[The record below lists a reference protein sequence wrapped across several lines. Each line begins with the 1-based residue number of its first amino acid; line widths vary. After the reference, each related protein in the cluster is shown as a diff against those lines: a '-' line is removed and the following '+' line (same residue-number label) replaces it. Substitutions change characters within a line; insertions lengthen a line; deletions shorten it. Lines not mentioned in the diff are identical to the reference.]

1 MSRSFGGGFLIAI
14 AGGTS
19 VEEVRH
25 GSIRRVVKDFGG
37 PTGLAALP
45 DGGAVVSSQFRY
57 EIVRSTPG
65 GDLSTIAGTGEF
77 GITPDGEPAAGN
89 PIGSPLDVA
98 RLPDGDVV
106 FSEYAGDY
114 PAIREIRPDGTL
126 ETLAGGPGLGFG
138 GDGGPAVDATLGLV
152 YDLAVEADGGI
163 LIADDHRVRRIGT
176 DGIIETVAGTGET
189 RYNGDRI
196 AATEANLFPPSLSA
210 TNDGGFLIGDFGNG
224 RIRRV
229 APDGEIR
236 TIAGM
241 PAPCICE
248 KARYNGI
255 QGEPRRDEIRGQ
267 KRRDLIRGETGDD
280 DLGGRGGD
288 DCIAGG
294 LDDDELDGGS
304 KGDGIDA
311 ENGNDRVAG
320 GKGDDAIDGQGGHDS
335 PPGRGG
341 DDRVYGGFDD
351 DHLVGG
357 KGDDLLDGNT
367 GPDHFEGEGGNDYID
382 AQYNERE
389 SSQPRGRPDRLRPRT
404 RHGQG
409 QHLRPDRPG
418 LRGHQGRRRSP
429 RALRFSRSSARGPA
443 GACLE
448 ANRDECLGLVAVVDR
463 VAAGGAWRGPPR
475 RSRELEGAAI
485 PSAGAERVR
494 VAAGLAAGDAFGPL
508 LVLLRDVV
516 LEDPV
521 IRPLVRTRGVGLV
534 GLDEAGAV
542 VAPSAATTAIRSR
555 WRAGR

>member
-1 MSRSFGGGFLIAI
+1 MQTLVGPKRDGSTYLRGMDHSTRLTLPIAALVTLAFGGASASADAASAGFGYDDPRSEQISRPADLIAAGSDGVLVSSYNGPVRKYLPGRRSIVVAGGGERRVGSKPIPATDASIFSAGDMSRSFGGGFLIAI

-65 GDLSTIAGTGEF
+65 GDLSTIAGTGQF

-98 RLPDGDVV
+98 RLSDGDVV

-114 PAIREIRPDGTL
+114 QAIREIRPDGTL

-196 AATEANLFPPSLSA
+196 AATDANLFPSSLSA
-210 TNDGGFLIGDFGNG
+210 TNDGGFLIGDFANG

-229 APDGEIR
+229 APDGEIT
-236 TIAGM
+236 TIAGI
-241 PAPCICE
+241 PAPSICE

-255 QGEPRRDEIRGQ
+255 QGEPGRDDIRGQ

-280 DLGGRGGD
+280 DLGGRGGR

-294 LDDDELDGGS
+294 LDDDEVDGGS

-311 ENGNDRVAG
+311 ENGNDHVDG
-320 GKGDDAIDGQGGHDS
+320 GKGDDAIDGQGGRDS
-335 PPGRGG
+335 LHGEEGN
-341 DDRVYGGFDD
+341 DRVYGGFDD
-351 DHLVGG
+351 DRLVGG
-357 KGDDLLDGNT
+357 AGDDLLDGNT
-367 GPDHFEGEGGNDYID
+367 GLDRFSGGRGNDYID
-382 AQYNERE
+382 AQFNERE
-389 SSQPRGRPDRLRPRT
+389 SSQPVADRIRCGPGRDTVKANTYDRI
-404 RHGQG
+404 
-409 QHLRPDRPG
+409 
-418 LRGHQGRRRSP
+418 GRD
-429 RALRFSRSSARGPA
+429 
-443 GACLE
+443 CE
-448 ANRDECLGLVAVVDR
+448 VVKG
-463 VAAGGAWRGPPR
+463 AAGN
-475 RSRELEGAAI
+475 RE
-485 PSAGAERVR
+485 R
-494 VAAGLAAGDAFGPL
+494 
-508 LVLLRDVV
+508 
-516 LEDPV
+516 
-521 IRPLVRTRGVGLV
+521 
-534 GLDEAGAV
+534 
-542 VAPSAATTAIRSR
+542 
-555 WRAGR
+555 